1 MPKPIEF
8 DRVNSAMK
16 FIVLTFLAIFLPT
29 TTTSPASEPSP
40 PSAEKAAAVS
50 TNETSYIQQLKD
62 LIDSLTSQSKEA
74 GEKGK
79 TITKETGH
87 WIKEDF
93 KKIGDWE
100 YKQIKLEL
108 SELTT
113 LEKTPERSWRGS
125 MELLLGSAAWTD
137 TTPALQASRHQLPA
151 QTFADRLHTNALD
164 RGRQLHRIAANNRAA
179 LAHLMAAVK
188 YRPCESY

>member
-1 MPKPIEF
+1 
-8 DRVNSAMK
+8 MK

-40 PSAEKAAAVS
+40 PPVEKATAVS

-100 YKQIKLEL
+100 YKQITLEL

-113 LEKTPERSWRGS
+113 LEETLNEAGADRWNCFWVQQHGQTLH
-125 MELLLGSAAWTD
+125 LLLKR
-137 TTPALQASRHQLPA
+137 PAISY
-151 QTFADRLHTNALD
+151 LHKLSQIDFIRMLSIGAGNST
-164 RGRQLHRIAANNRAA
+164 
-179 LAHLMAAVK
+179 
-188 YRPCESY
+188 E